1 MIRPQDVEISKIMQ
15 DLMKDDKAQENLHR
29 QLASSA
35 DKDNEKTVAEHLE
48 KVFAVLIESYP
59 DCALQKLEEV
69 SFLIR
74 SGGDLSKFLNVGGLP
89 RDYSAQAKDLSS
101 YIE

>member
-35 DKDNEKTVAEHLE
+35 DIDNEKTVAEHLE

-59 DCALQKLEEV
+59 DCA
-69 SFLIR
+69 F
-74 SGGDLSKFLNVGGLP
+74 
-89 RDYSAQAKDLSS
+89 
-101 YIE
+101 

>member
-15 DLMKDDKAQENLHR
+15 DLMKDDKAQENLYR

-35 DKDNEKTVAEHLE
+35 DIDNEKTVAEHLE

-59 DCALQKLEEV
+59 DCAL
-69 SFLIR
+69 
-74 SGGDLSKFLNVGGLP
+74 
-89 RDYSAQAKDLSS
+89 
-101 YIE
+101 

>member
-48 KVFAVLIESYP
+48 KVFTVLIESYP
-59 DCALQKLEEV
+59 DCAL
-69 SFLIR
+69 
-74 SGGDLSKFLNVGGLP
+74 
-89 RDYSAQAKDLSS
+89 
-101 YIE
+101 